1 MDGDIGK
8 RLFALLEPKG
18 ILGLAFWDNGF
29 KQMSANRPLRRVED
43 FKGLKMRIQS
53 SKVLEAQMKA
63 LGANPQGMAF
73 SEVYSALQQGVV
85 DGTENPMSNLY
96 TQKMHEVQKHLTLSD
111 HGYLGYAVI
120 VNRKFWE
127 GLPADLRTTLEKTMQ
142 DATAYERDIAQKE
155 NDDALAAVRRAGTTE
170 VWILPNEQR
179 RKWWQVLLPVH
190 KEFEDKIGRDF
201 IQAAYAVAAQ
211 VEKEG
216 KGRWPLVAV
225 EPPLQGMIRVNRA
238 LDRLEEGITLSFM
251 AAATL
256 VTFVSV
262 TLRYLFGTGFTWA
275 TELTIY
281 LFIWMAKFG
290 AAYGVRTGI
299 HVGVDYVVN
308 KAGPGLKRLPVVTGL
323 LLGVVFTGVI
333 AVLGARWVIFIHGT
347 GQVSPDLEWP
357 MWIIYLAIPLGSGL
371 MCYRFLQGLVRFRR
385 TGALPAHSMG
395 VDDGEEAGRP

>member
-1 MDGDIGK
+1 MKLRTVLSTLVLGCCVFAAQAAEPVIIKFSHVVAPNTPKGKAAEQFKRLAEERTNGRVRVEVYPNSQLYKDREEMEALQLGAVQMLAPSLSKFGPLGVRQFELFDLPYIFPNKETLYRVMDGDIGK

-63 LGANPQGMAF
+63 LGANPQVMAF
-73 SEVYSALQQGVV
+73 SEVYTGLQQGVV

-127 GLPADLRTTLEKTMQ
+127 GLPPDLRAILEKAMQ
-142 DATAYERDIAQKE
+142 DATEYEREIAQKE

-170 VWILPNEQR
+170 VWILPNEER

-190 KEFEDKIGRDF
+190 KEFEDKIGRDL
-201 IQAAYAVAAQ
+201 IQSVYAVAAQ

-216 KGRWPLVAV
+216 K
-225 EPPLQGMIRVNRA
+225 
-238 LDRLEEGITLSFM
+238 
-251 AAATL
+251 
-256 VTFVSV
+256 
-262 TLRYLFGTGFTWA
+262 
-275 TELTIY
+275 
-281 LFIWMAKFG
+281 
-290 AAYGVRTGI
+290 
-299 HVGVDYVVN
+299 
-308 KAGPGLKRLPVVTGL
+308 
-323 LLGVVFTGVI
+323 
-333 AVLGARWVIFIHGT
+333 AR
-347 GQVSPDLEWP
+347 
-357 MWIIYLAIPLGSGL
+357 
-371 MCYRFLQGLVRFRR
+371 
-385 TGALPAHSMG
+385 
-395 VDDGEEAGRP
+395 